1 VGTQAVSIREVGELP
16 FFRPFLHVL
25 SITSMVPN
33 HSSVTDTSHSRLA
46 RPRRSAMS
54 VPLRNAGSQQKLAS
68 DSLSGLKLRHTLEVA
83 PRTKCGGQMLD
94 VLGTMRTAGDVEPE
108 DRRFDTAHGFES
120 KHRPRS
126 KQLNLSAQQRDAN
139 AKLPRAAAPRRRP
152 SFGSLLGTNAFQL
165 CIGSETA
172 LNPEFRNDLYNASTS
187 LDVGVSLDAEMI
199 AAGFGRSVKK
209 GSVTSINED
218 NGEQCVD
225 HAVPDVPDVSNE
237 QAGANEKS
245 IGLDTDDWLSLHAS
259 DLIRRIQ
266 VWSDA
271 LSTKETQLNARI
283 LLQEQ
288 RERRFR
294 GLRQTSLSP
303 TVETLKQER

>member
-1 VGTQAVSIREVGELP
+1 MSILEVGELP
-16 FFRPFLHVL
+16 FFPPFLHVL

-33 HSSVTDTSHSRLA
+33 HSSATDTSHSRLA

-54 VPLRNAGSQQKLAS
+54 VPLRNADSQQNLAS
-68 DSLSGLKLRHTLEVA
+68 DSLSESNLRHKLEVA
-83 PRTKCGGQMLD
+83 PRTKCGGQVLD
-94 VLGTMRTAGDVEPE
+94 ASGAIHPAGDVELE

-126 KQLNLSAQQRDAN
+126 KQPNTSAQQPDVN

-172 LNPEFRNDLYNASTS
+172 LNPEFRNDLCNASTS

-199 AAGFGRSVKK
+199 VAGLGRSVKK
-209 GSVTSINED
+209 GSVNSIDED
-218 NGEQCVD
+218 SDEECVD
-225 HAVPDVPDVSNE
+225 HAVPDLRAVSND
-237 QAGANEKS
+237 QSSTDAKS
-245 IGLDTDDWLSLHAS
+245 IGLDTDDWLSLHAF

-294 GLRQTSLSP
+294 GLCQNSLSP
-303 TVETLKQER
+303 TVETIKQER